1 MLLKSQEISLKK
13 KDFFKEKVIL
23 LYGEN
28 QDLINDLNQQITSKF
43 IEEEKSSKS
52 FFEEDIIKNPDNII
66 NYYLNGSLFD
76 DNKNISIIKNC
87 SDKILEIINQIKNN
101 ISNNIIILNSEIL
114 LKNSKLRQFGEYDKL
129 AICIPCY
136 QETKLDIK
144 KFLIQQLQANNIQ
157 LPDSQYETITNS
169 SSLKRSKIKEVIE
182 KLNLY
187 KNSGK
192 ITDQII
198 EEICTDIDLKKN
210 DEIIDI
216 LLSKNSKN
224 INEFISNMSNYEKNF
239 IEIIINSSSLKR
251 SKIKE
256 VIEKIN
262 LYKNSEKITD
272 QAIDEICTDID
283 LKKNEE
289 IIDILLSKNEKNINE
304 FISNMSNYE
313 KNFIEVIIIL
323 RTFIIK
329 IIDIHK
335 NNKNLSIDERIER
348 YKPPIFWKDKD
359 RIKNILKIWNT
370 NNLEKFLS
378 NLNVIETEFKRN
390 DLNQDT
396 QFYYFLTQNLSKIA
410 FKNANNFI

>member
-1 MLLKSQEISLKK
+1 MLLKSQEINLKK

-43 IEEEKSSKS
+43 IEEEKIPKS
-52 FFEEDIIKNPDNII
+52 FFEEDIIKSPENII
-66 NYYLNGSLFD
+66 SYYLNGSLFD

-87 SDKILEIINQIKNN
+87 SDKILDIINKIKNN
-101 ISNNIIILNSEIL
+101 INDNVIILNSEVL
-114 LKNSKLRQFGEYDKL
+114 QKNSKLRQFGEYDKL

-136 QETKLDIK
+136 QETKFDIK
-144 KFLIQQLQANNIQ
+144 KFLTQQLQANNIQ
-157 LPDSQYETITNS
+157 LPDSQIETI
-169 SSLKRSKIKEVIE
+169 
-182 KLNLY
+182 
-187 KNSGK
+187 
-192 ITDQII
+192 
-198 EEICTDIDLKKN
+198 
-210 DEIIDI
+210 
-216 LLSKNSKN
+216 LS
-224 INEFISNMSNYEKNF
+224 
-239 IEIIINSSSLKR
+239 SSSLKR

-272 QAIDEICTDID
+272 QIIDEICTDAD
-283 LKKNEE
+283 LKKNDE
-289 IIDILLSKNEKNINE
+289 IIDILLSKNEKNIND

-313 KNFIEVIIIL
+313 KNFIEIIIIL
-323 RTFIIK
+323 RSFIIK
-329 IIDIHK
+329 ILDIQK

-410 FKNANNFI
+410 FKNTNNFI

>member
-1 MLLKSQEISLKK
+1 MLLKSQEIVIKN
-13 KDFFKEKVIL
+13 KDFFKEKIIL

-28 QDLINDLNQQITSKF
+28 QDLVNDLNQQIVSKF
-43 IEEEKSSKS
+43 IEEKKISKS
-52 FFEEDIIKNPDNII
+52 LFEEDVIKNPENTI

-87 SDKILEIINQIKNN
+87 SEKILEIINRIKNN
-101 ISNNIIILNSEIL
+101 INDNVIILNSEIL
-114 LKNSKLRQFGEYDKL
+114 LKNSKLRQFAECDKL

-136 QETKLDIK
+136 QETKFDIK
-144 KFLIQQLQANNIQ
+144 KFLAQQIQISNIQ
-157 LPDSQYETITNS
+157 LSDSQSEVIVNS

-182 KLNLY
+182 KLTLY

-192 ITDQII
+192 ITDQIV
-198 EEICTDIDLKKN
+198 EEICTDVDLKKN
-210 DEIIDI
+210 D
-216 LLSKNSKN
+216 
-224 INEFISNMSNYEKNF
+224 
-239 IEIIINSSSLKR
+239 
-251 SKIKE
+251 
-256 VIEKIN
+256 
-262 LYKNSEKITD
+262 
-272 QAIDEICTDID
+272 
-283 LKKNEE
+283 E

-313 KNFIEVIIIL
+313 KNLIEIIIIL
-323 RTFIIK
+323 RSFIIK
-329 IIDIHK
+329 ILNIQK
-335 NNKNLSIDERIER
+335 NNKDLSIDERIER

-378 NLNVIETEFKRN
+378 NLNIIETEFKRN

-410 FKNANNFI
+410 LKNTNNFI

>member
-1 MLLKSQEISLKK
+1 MLLKSQEIVIKN
-13 KDFFKEKVIL
+13 KDFFKGKIIL

-43 IEEEKSSKS
+43 IEDKKISKS

-66 NYYLNGSLFD
+66 SYYLNGSLFD

-87 SDKILEIINQIKNN
+87 SDKILDIINKIKNN
-101 ISNNIIILNSEIL
+101 INNNIIILNSEVL

-129 AICIPCY
+129 AICVPCY
-136 QETKLDIK
+136 QETKFDIK
-144 KFLIQQLQANNIQ
+144 KFLTQQLQVNNIQ
-157 LPDSQYETITNS
+157 LSDSQSETI
-169 SSLKRSKIKEVIE
+169 IV
-182 KLNLY
+182 
-187 KNSGK
+187 
-192 ITDQII
+192 
-198 EEICTDIDLKKN
+198 
-210 DEIIDI
+210 
-216 LLSKNSKN
+216 
-224 INEFISNMSNYEKNF
+224 
-239 IEIIINSSSLKR
+239 SSSLKR

-272 QAIDEICTDID
+272 QIIDEICTDAD
-283 LKKNEE
+283 LKKNDE

-313 KNFIEVIIIL
+313 KNFIEIIIIL
-323 RTFIIK
+323 RSFIIK
-329 IIDIHK
+329 ILDIQK

-359 RIKNILKIWNT
+359 RIKNILKIWSA

-378 NLNVIETEFKRN
+378 NLNIIETEFKRN

-396 QFYYFLTQNLSKIA
+396 QFYYFLTQNLSKISL
-410 FKNANNFI
+410 KNTNNFI

>member
-1 MLLKSQEISLKK
+1 MLLKSQELNLKK
-13 KDFFKEKVIL
+13 KDFFKGKIVL

-28 QDLINDLNQQITSKF
+28 QDLIKDLNEQILIKF
-43 IEEEKSSKS
+43 KDEQKVQKNI
-52 FFEEDIIKNPDNII
+52 FEEDVIKNSENTI

-76 DNKNISIIKNC
+76 ENKNILVIKNC
-87 SDKILEIINQIKNN
+87 SDKIIETLNKIKNN
-101 ISNNIIILNSEIL
+101 IDENTIIINAEIL

-129 AICIPCY
+129 AVCIPCY
-136 QETKLDIK
+136 QETKLDII
-144 KFLIQQLQANNIQ
+144 KFLAQQLQINKIQ
-157 LPDSQYETITNS
+157 LSEKQIEIIINS

-187 KNSGK
+187 KNS
-192 ITDQII
+192 
-198 EEICTDIDLKKN
+198 
-210 DEIIDI
+210 
-216 LLSKNSKN
+216 
-224 INEFISNMSNYEKNF
+224 
-239 IEIIINSSSLKR
+239 
-251 SKIKE
+251 
-256 VIEKIN
+256 EKI
-262 LYKNSEKITD
+262 SD

-283 LKKNEE
+283 LKKNDE

-313 KNFIEVIIIL
+313 KNFIEIIIIL
-323 RTFIIK
+323 RSFIIK
-329 IIDIHK
+329 ILDIQK

-359 RIKNILKIWNT
+359 RIKNILKIWST

-378 NLNVIETEFKRN
+378 NLNTIETEFKRN

-410 FKNANNFI
+410 LKNTDNFI

>member
-1 MLLKSQEISLKK
+1 
-13 KDFFKEKVIL
+13 
-23 LYGEN
+23 
-28 QDLINDLNQQITSKF
+28 LINDLNQQITSKF
-43 IEEEKSSKS
+43 IEEEKIPKS
-52 FFEEDIIKNPDNII
+52 FFEEDIIKSPENIVS
-66 NYYLNGSLFD
+66 YYLNGSLFD

-87 SDKILEIINQIKNN
+87 SDKILEIINKIKNN
-101 ISNNIIILNSEIL
+101 ISNNIIILNSEVL

-136 QETKLDIK
+136 QETKFDIK
-144 KFLIQQLQANNIQ
+144 KFLTQQVQINNIQ
-157 LPDSQYETITNS
+157 LSDSQSETI
-169 SSLKRSKIKEVIE
+169 
-182 KLNLY
+182 
-187 KNSGK
+187 
-192 ITDQII
+192 
-198 EEICTDIDLKKN
+198 
-210 DEIIDI
+210 
-216 LLSKNSKN
+216 
-224 INEFISNMSNYEKNF
+224 IS
-239 IEIIINSSSLKR
+239 SSSLKR

-262 LYKNSEKITD
+262 LYKKSEKITD
-272 QAIDEICTDID
+272 QIIDEICTDAD
-283 LKKNEE
+283 LKKNDE

-313 KNFIEVIIIL
+313 KNFIEIIIIL
-323 RTFIIK
+323 RSFIIK
-329 IIDIHK
+329 ILEIQK

-378 NLNVIETEFKRN
+378 NLNVIETDFKRN

-410 FKNANNFI
+410 FKNTHNFI

>member
-1 MLLKSQEISLKK
+1 MLLKSQEIVIKN
-13 KDFFKEKVIL
+13 KDFYKEKIIL

-28 QDLINDLNQQITSKF
+28 QDLINDLNQQIVSKF
-43 IEEEKSSKS
+43 IEEEKISKS
-52 FFEEDIIKNPDNII
+52 FFEEDIIKNPENII

-87 SDKILEIINQIKNN
+87 SDKILEVINKIKNN
-101 ISNNIIILNSEIL
+101 INNNVIILNSEIL

-136 QETKLDIK
+136 QETKFDIK
-144 KFLIQQLQANNIQ
+144 KFLTQQIQINNVQLSN
-157 LPDSQYETITNS
+157 SQSEVIVNS

-198 EEICTDIDLKKN
+198 EEICTDVDLKKN
-210 DEIIDI
+210 D
-216 LLSKNSKN
+216 
-224 INEFISNMSNYEKNF
+224 
-239 IEIIINSSSLKR
+239 
-251 SKIKE
+251 
-256 VIEKIN
+256 
-262 LYKNSEKITD
+262 
-272 QAIDEICTDID
+272 
-283 LKKNEE
+283 E

-313 KNFIEVIIIL
+313 KNFIEIIIIL
-323 RTFIIK
+323 RSFIIK
-329 IIDIHK
+329 ILDIQK

-359 RIKNILKIWNT
+359 RIKNILKIWSA

-378 NLNVIETEFKRN
+378 NLNIIETEFKIN

-396 QFYYFLTQNLSKIA
+396 QFYYFLTQNLSKISL
-410 FKNANNFI
+410 KNTNNFI

>member
-13 KDFFKEKVIL
+13 KDFFKEKIIL

-28 QDLINDLNQQITSKF
+28 QDLINDLNHQITSKF
-43 IEEEKSSKS
+43 IGEEKISKS

-66 NYYLNGSLFD
+66 SYYLNGSLFD

-87 SDKILEIINQIKNN
+87 SDKILEIVNKIKDKINDNT
-101 ISNNIIILNSEIL
+101 IILNSETL

-136 QETKLDIK
+136 QETKFDIK
-144 KFLIQQLQANNIQ
+144 KFLTQQLQINNIQ
-157 LPDSQYETITNS
+157 LSDSQSEN
-169 SSLKRSKIKEVIE
+169 
-182 KLNLY
+182 
-187 KNSGK
+187 
-192 ITDQII
+192 II
-198 EEICTDIDLKKN
+198 G
-210 DEIIDI
+210 
-216 LLSKNSKN
+216 
-224 INEFISNMSNYEKNF
+224 
-239 IEIIINSSSLKR
+239 SSSLKR

-262 LYKNSEKITD
+262 VYKNLEKITD
-272 QAIDEICTDID
+272 QIIDEICTDAD
-283 LKKNEE
+283 LKKNDE

-313 KNFIEVIIIL
+313 KNFIEIIIIL
-323 RTFIIK
+323 RSFIIK
-329 IIDIHK
+329 ILDIQK

-370 NNLEKFLS
+370 NNLEKLLS
-378 NLNVIETEFKRN
+378 NLNIIETEFKRN
-390 DLNQDT
+390 DLNQDI

-410 FKNANNFI
+410 FKNADNFI

>member
-1 MLLKSQEISLKK
+1 MLLKSQEIVLKN
-13 KDFFKEKVIL
+13 KDFFKEKIIL

-28 QDLINDLNQQITSKF
+28 QDLINDLNQQIVSKF
-43 IEEEKSSKS
+43 IEEKKISKS
-52 FFEEDIIKNPDNII
+52 FFEEDIIKNPENII

-87 SDKILEIINQIKNN
+87 SDKILEIINKIKNN
-101 ISNNIIILNSEIL
+101 INNNVIILNSEIL

-136 QETKLDIK
+136 QETKFDIK
-144 KFLIQQLQANNIQ
+144 KFLTQQTQINNIQ
-157 LPDSQYETITNS
+157 LSDTQSEVIINS
-169 SSLKRSKIKEVIE
+169 SSLKRSKIKEVME

-198 EEICTDIDLKKN
+198 EEICTDVDLKKN
-210 DEIIDI
+210 D
-216 LLSKNSKN
+216 
-224 INEFISNMSNYEKNF
+224 
-239 IEIIINSSSLKR
+239 
-251 SKIKE
+251 
-256 VIEKIN
+256 
-262 LYKNSEKITD
+262 
-272 QAIDEICTDID
+272 
-283 LKKNEE
+283 E

-313 KNFIEVIIIL
+313 KNFIEIIIIL
-323 RTFIIK
+323 RSFIIK
-329 IIDIHK
+329 ILDIQK

-359 RIKNILKIWNT
+359 RIKNILKIWSA

-378 NLNVIETEFKRN
+378 NLNIIETEFKRN

-396 QFYYFLTQNLSKIA
+396 QFYYFLTQNLSKISL
-410 FKNANNFI
+410 KNTNNFI

>member
-13 KDFFKEKVIL
+13 KDFFKERVIL

-28 QDLINDLNQQITSKF
+28 QDLISDLNLQITSKF
-43 IEEEKSSKS
+43 IEEEKVSKS
-52 FFEEDIIKNPDNII
+52 FFEEDLVKNPENII
-66 NYYLNGSLFD
+66 SYYLNGSLFD

-87 SDKILEIINQIKNN
+87 SDKILEIINKIKNN
-101 ISNNIIILNSEIL
+101 INDNIIILNSEIL

-136 QETKLDIK
+136 QETRSDIK
-144 KFLIQQLQANNIQ
+144 KFLTQQLQINNIQ
-157 LPDSQYETITNS
+157 LSDSQSETIINS
-169 SSLKRSKIKEVIE
+169 SSFKRSKIKGVIE
-182 KLNLY
+182 KLNLF

-198 EEICTDIDLKKN
+198 EEMCTDADLKKN
-210 DEIIDI
+210 D
-216 LLSKNSKN
+216 
-224 INEFISNMSNYEKNF
+224 
-239 IEIIINSSSLKR
+239 
-251 SKIKE
+251 
-256 VIEKIN
+256 
-262 LYKNSEKITD
+262 
-272 QAIDEICTDID
+272 
-283 LKKNEE
+283 E

-323 RTFIIK
+323 RSFIMK
-329 IIDIHK
+329 VLDIQK
-335 NNKNLSIDERIER
+335 NNKTLSIDERIER

-378 NLNVIETEFKRN
+378 NLNIIETEFKRN

-396 QFYYFLTQNLSKIA
+396 QFYYFLTKNLSKIA
-410 FKNANNFI
+410 LKNTNNFI

>member
-1 MLLKSQEISLKK
+1 MLLKSQEINLKK

-28 QDLINDLNQQITSKF
+28 QDLIHDLSQQITSKF
-43 IEEEKSSKS
+43 IEEKKISKS
-52 FFEEDIIKNPDNII
+52 FFEEDIIKNPDTTI

-87 SDKILEIINQIKNN
+87 SDKILEIINKIKNN
-101 ISNNIIILNSEIL
+101 ISDNLIILNSEIL

-136 QETKLDIK
+136 QETRFDIK

-157 LPDSQYETITNS
+157 LTDSQNEIIVNS

-182 KLNLY
+182 KLTLY

-198 EEICTDIDLKKN
+198 EEICTDVDLKKN

-216 LLSKNSKN
+216 LLSKNAKN
-224 INEFISNMSNYEKNF
+224 INEFIANMSNYEKNF
-239 IEIIINSSSLKR
+239 IEIII
-251 SKIKE
+251 
-256 VIEKIN
+256 
-262 LYKNSEKITD
+262 
-272 QAIDEICTDID
+272 
-283 LKKNEE
+283 
-289 IIDILLSKNEKNINE
+289 
-304 FISNMSNYE
+304 
-313 KNFIEVIIIL
+313 IL
-323 RTFIIK
+323 RSFIIK
-329 IIDIHK
+329 ILDIQK
-335 NNKNLSIDERIER
+335 NNKNLSIDERIES

-359 RIKNILKIWNT
+359 RIKNILKIWSA

-390 DLNQDT
+390 DLSQDT

-410 FKNANNFI
+410 LKNTDNFI

>member
-1 MLLKSQEISLKK
+1 MLLKAQDLNLKK
-13 KDFFKEKVIL
+13 KDFFKEKIIL

-28 QDLINDLNQQITSKF
+28 QDLIKDLSGKIISNFLDENKIPKN
-43 IEEEKSSKS
+43 I
-52 FFEEDIIKNPDNII
+52 FEEDVIKNPENII

-76 DNKNISIIKNC
+76 DNKNILVIKNC
-87 SDKILEIINQIKNN
+87 SDKIVEVINKIKNN
-101 ISNNIIILNSEIL
+101 INNNLIILNSEIL

-136 QETKLDIK
+136 EENKFDIK
-144 KFLIQQLQANNIQ
+144 RFLTQQLQINNIQ
-157 LPDSQYETITNS
+157 LSDSQSETIINS
-169 SSLKRSKIKEVIE
+169 SSLKRSKVKEVIE

-192 ITDQII
+192 IKDKII
-198 EEICTDIDLKKN
+198 EEICTDPDLKKN
-210 DEIIDI
+210 D
-216 LLSKNSKN
+216 
-224 INEFISNMSNYEKNF
+224 
-239 IEIIINSSSLKR
+239 
-251 SKIKE
+251 
-256 VIEKIN
+256 
-262 LYKNSEKITD
+262 
-272 QAIDEICTDID
+272 
-283 LKKNEE
+283 E

-313 KNFIEVIIIL
+313 KNFIEIIIIL
-323 RTFIIK
+323 RSFIIK
-329 IIDIHK
+329 ILDIQK
-335 NNKNLSIDERIER
+335 NKKNLSLDERIES

-378 NLNVIETEFKRN
+378 NLNIIETEFKRN

-410 FKNANNFI
+410 FKNTNNFI

>member
-43 IEEEKSSKS
+43 TEEGKISKS
-52 FFEEDIIKNPDNII
+52 FFEEDLVKNPENII
-66 NYYLNGSLFD
+66 SYYLNGSLFD

-87 SDKILEIINQIKNN
+87 SDKILDIINKIKNN
-101 ISNNIIILNSEIL
+101 INDNIIILNSEVL

-136 QETKLDIK
+136 QETKFDIK
-144 KFLIQQLQANNIQ
+144 KFLTQQLQINNIQ
-157 LPDSQYETITNS
+157 LSDSQSETI
-169 SSLKRSKIKEVIE
+169 
-182 KLNLY
+182 
-187 KNSGK
+187 
-192 ITDQII
+192 
-198 EEICTDIDLKKN
+198 
-210 DEIIDI
+210 
-216 LLSKNSKN
+216 
-224 INEFISNMSNYEKNF
+224 IS
-239 IEIIINSSSLKR
+239 SSSLKR

-272 QAIDEICTDID
+272 QIIDEICTDAD
-283 LKKNEE
+283 LKKNDE

-313 KNFIEVIIIL
+313 KNFIEIIIIL
-323 RTFIIK
+323 RSFIIK
-329 IIDIHK
+329 ILDIQK

-370 NNLEKFLS
+370 NNLEKLLS
-378 NLNVIETEFKRN
+378 NLNIIETEFKRN

-396 QFYYFLTQNLSKIA
+396 QFYYFITQNLSKIA
-410 FKNANNFI
+410 FKNADNFI

>member
-1 MLLKSQEISLKK
+1 MLLKSQEIVLKN
-13 KDFFKEKVIL
+13 KDFFKEKIIL

-28 QDLINDLNQQITSKF
+28 QDLINDLNQQIVSKF
-43 IEEEKSSKS
+43 IQEKKISKS
-52 FFEEDIIKNPDNII
+52 FFEEDVIKNPENII

-87 SDKILEIINQIKNN
+87 SDKILEIINKIKNN
-101 ISNNIIILNSEIL
+101 INNNVIILNSEIL

-136 QETKLDIK
+136 QETKFDIK
-144 KFLIQQLQANNIQ
+144 KFLTQQIQINNIQ
-157 LPDSQYETITNS
+157 LSDTQSELIINS
-169 SSLKRSKIKEVIE
+169 SSLKRSKIKEVME

-198 EEICTDIDLKKN
+198 EEICTDVDLKKN
-210 DEIIDI
+210 D
-216 LLSKNSKN
+216 
-224 INEFISNMSNYEKNF
+224 
-239 IEIIINSSSLKR
+239 
-251 SKIKE
+251 
-256 VIEKIN
+256 
-262 LYKNSEKITD
+262 
-272 QAIDEICTDID
+272 
-283 LKKNEE
+283 E

-313 KNFIEVIIIL
+313 KNFIEIIIIL
-323 RTFIIK
+323 RSFIIK
-329 IIDIHK
+329 ILDIQK

-359 RIKNILKIWNT
+359 RIKNILKIWSA

-378 NLNVIETEFKRN
+378 NLNIIETEFKRN

-396 QFYYFLTQNLSKIA
+396 QFYYFLTQNLSKISL
-410 FKNANNFI
+410 KNTNNFI

>member
-1 MLLKSQEISLKK
+1 MLLKSHELNLRT
-13 KDFFKEKVIL
+13 KDFLKNKIIL

-28 QDLINDLNQQITSKF
+28 QDLIKDINEQIINKFSDKKVISK
-43 IEEEKSSKS
+43 K
-52 FFEEDIIKNPDNII
+52 FFEDDILKNPENII

-76 DNKNISIIKNC
+76 NNETLSIIKNC

-101 ISNNIIILNSEIL
+101 INNNTIVLNSEIL

-136 QETKLDIK
+136 QETKFDIK
-144 KFLIQQLQANNIQ
+144 KFLAQQIQINNIQ
-157 LPDSQYETITNS
+157 LSDPQSEVIINS
-169 SSLKRSKIKEVIE
+169 SSLKRSKIKEVME

-192 ITDQII
+192 ITDQIV
-198 EEICTDIDLKKN
+198 EEICTDADLKKN
-210 DEIIDI
+210 D
-216 LLSKNSKN
+216 
-224 INEFISNMSNYEKNF
+224 
-239 IEIIINSSSLKR
+239 
-251 SKIKE
+251 
-256 VIEKIN
+256 
-262 LYKNSEKITD
+262 
-272 QAIDEICTDID
+272 
-283 LKKNEE
+283 E

-313 KNFIEVIIIL
+313 KNFIEIIIIL
-323 RTFIIK
+323 RSFIIK
-329 IIDIHK
+329 ILDIQK

-359 RIKNILKIWNT
+359 RIKNILKIWSA

-378 NLNVIETEFKRN
+378 NLNIIETEFKRN
-390 DLNQDT
+390 DLSQDT

-410 FKNANNFI
+410 LKNTDNFI

>member
-1 MLLKSQEISLKK
+1 MIIRSQELLFKK
-13 KDFFKEKVIL
+13 KEHLKEKILL

-28 QDLINDLNQQITSKF
+28 QDLIRDLNEEVLKKF
-43 IEEEKSSKS
+43 SDEKVNIKS
-52 FFEEDIIKNPDNII
+52 IFEEDVIKDPENIT

-76 DNKNISIIKNC
+76 DKNIFIIKNC
-87 SDKILEIINQIKNN
+87 TDKILEILNKVKNN
-101 ISNNIIILNSEIL
+101 INGNIIILNSEML

-136 QETKLDIK
+136 QENKLDIK
-144 KFLIQQLQANNIQ
+144 KFLIQQLKINNIQ
-157 LPDSQYETITNS
+157 LSDSQNEVIINS

-198 EEICTDIDLKKN
+198 EEICTDVDLKKN
-210 DEIIDI
+210 D
-216 LLSKNSKN
+216 
-224 INEFISNMSNYEKNF
+224 
-239 IEIIINSSSLKR
+239 
-251 SKIKE
+251 
-256 VIEKIN
+256 
-262 LYKNSEKITD
+262 
-272 QAIDEICTDID
+272 
-283 LKKNEE
+283 E

-313 KNFIEVIIIL
+313 KNFIEIIIIL
-323 RTFIIK
+323 RSFIIK
-329 IIDIHK
+329 ILDIQK

-348 YKPPIFWKDKD
+348 YKPPVFWKDKD
-359 RIKNILKIWNT
+359 RIKSILKIWNAQS
-370 NNLEKFLS
+370 LEKFFS
-378 NLNVIETEFKRN
+378 NLNVIETEFKKK
-390 DLNQDT
+390 DLNQDI

>member
-1 MLLKSQEISLKK
+1 MLLKSQELNLKK
-13 KDFFKEKVIL
+13 KDFFKGKIVL

-28 QDLINDLNQQITSKF
+28 QDLIKDLNEQILIKF
-43 IEEEKSSKS
+43 KDEQKIQKNI
-52 FFEEDIIKNPDNII
+52 FEEDVIKNPENTI

-76 DNKNISIIKNC
+76 ENKNILVIKNC
-87 SDKILEIINQIKNN
+87 SDKIIETLNKIKNN
-101 ISNNIIILNSEIL
+101 IDENTIIINAEIL

-129 AICIPCY
+129 AVCIPCY
-136 QETKLDIK
+136 QETKLDII
-144 KFLIQQLQANNIQ
+144 KFLAQQLQINKIQ
-157 LPDSQYETITNS
+157 LS
-169 SSLKRSKIKEVIE
+169 E
-182 KLNLY
+182 K
-187 KNSGK
+187 
-192 ITDQII
+192 Q
-198 EEICTDIDLKKN
+198 
-210 DEIIDI
+210 
-216 LLSKNSKN
+216 
-224 INEFISNMSNYEKNF
+224 

-262 LYKNSEKITD
+262 LYKNSEKISD

-283 LKKNEE
+283 LKKNDE

-313 KNFIEVIIIL
+313 KNFIEIIIIL
-323 RTFIIK
+323 RSLIIK
-329 IIDIHK
+329 ILDIQK

-359 RIKNILKIWNT
+359 RIKNVLKIWST

-378 NLNVIETEFKRN
+378 NLNTIETEFKRN

-396 QFYYFLTQNLSKIA
+396 QFYYFLTQNLSKITL
-410 FKNANNFI
+410 KNTNNFI

>member
-1 MLLKSQEISLKK
+1 MLLKSQELNLKK
-13 KDFFKEKVIL
+13 KDFFKGKIVL

-28 QDLINDLNQQITSKF
+28 QDLIKDLNEQILIKF
-43 IEEEKSSKS
+43 KDEQKIQKNI
-52 FFEEDIIKNPDNII
+52 FEEDVIKNPENTI

-76 DNKNISIIKNC
+76 ENKNILVIKNC
-87 SDKILEIINQIKNN
+87 SDKIIETLNKIKNN
-101 ISNNIIILNSEIL
+101 IDENTIVINAEIL

-129 AICIPCY
+129 AVCIPCY
-136 QETKLDIK
+136 QETKIDII
-144 KFLIQQLQANNIQ
+144 KFLAQQLQINKIQ
-157 LPDSQYETITNS
+157 LSEKQIEIIINS

-187 KNSGK
+187 KNS
-192 ITDQII
+192 
-198 EEICTDIDLKKN
+198 
-210 DEIIDI
+210 
-216 LLSKNSKN
+216 
-224 INEFISNMSNYEKNF
+224 
-239 IEIIINSSSLKR
+239 
-251 SKIKE
+251 
-256 VIEKIN
+256 EKI
-262 LYKNSEKITD
+262 SD

-283 LKKNEE
+283 LKKNDE

-313 KNFIEVIIIL
+313 KNFMEIIIIL
-323 RTFIIK
+323 RSFIIK
-329 IIDIHK
+329 ILDIQK

-359 RIKNILKIWNT
+359 RIKNILKIWST

-378 NLNVIETEFKRN
+378 NLNTIETEFKRN

-410 FKNANNFI
+410 LKNTNNFI

>member
-1 MLLKSQEISLKK
+1 MLLKAQELNLKR
-13 KDFFKEKVIL
+13 KDFFKGKIIL

-28 QDLINDLNQQITSKF
+28 QDLIRVLNEDLFIKF
-43 IEEEKSSKS
+43 KEEQKIQKNI
-52 FFEEDIIKNPDNII
+52 FEEDVIKSPENTI

-76 DNKNISIIKNC
+76 ENKNILVIKNC
-87 SDKILEIINQIKNN
+87 SDKIIEIINKIKNN
-101 ISNNIIILNSEIL
+101 LGDNTIIINSEIL

-136 QETKLDIK
+136 QETKIDIK
-144 KFLIQQLQANNIQ
+144 KFLIQQLQINNIQ
-157 LPDSQYETITNS
+157 LSDSQCEIISNS

-198 EEICTDIDLKKN
+198 EEICTDVDLKKN
-210 DEIIDI
+210 D
-216 LLSKNSKN
+216 
-224 INEFISNMSNYEKNF
+224 
-239 IEIIINSSSLKR
+239 
-251 SKIKE
+251 
-256 VIEKIN
+256 
-262 LYKNSEKITD
+262 
-272 QAIDEICTDID
+272 
-283 LKKNEE
+283 E

-313 KNFIEVIIIL
+313 KNFIEIIIIF
-323 RTFIIK
+323 RSFIIK
-329 IIDIHK
+329 ILDIQK

-359 RIKNILKIWNT
+359 RIKNILKIWSA
-370 NNLEKFLS
+370 NNLEKFLT

-410 FKNANNFI
+410 LKNTNNFI